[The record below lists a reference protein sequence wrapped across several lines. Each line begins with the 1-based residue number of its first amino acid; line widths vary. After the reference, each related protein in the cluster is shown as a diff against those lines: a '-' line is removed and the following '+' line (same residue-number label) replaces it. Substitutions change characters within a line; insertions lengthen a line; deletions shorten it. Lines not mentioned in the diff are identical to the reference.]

1 MKLTKNDIEIL
12 QTKVRT
18 QEKQNAELNEKS
30 EMHERKIQQLKD
42 QNMKIQKERD
52 QIEISL
58 NNKIEILQY
67 KLLNGTKESSKMN
80 GEGDQNAADQ
90 TFKELLVLSRG
101 EISDLTKKIASLQQ
115 NDKVEDNLRGE
126 IIEQGRKMNELRS
139 EHEQQ
144 MYQL

>member
-1 MKLTKNDIEIL
+1 M
-12 QTKVRT
+12 
-18 QEKQNAELNEKS
+18 
-30 EMHERKIQQLKD
+30 
-42 QNMKIQKERD
+42 
-52 QIEISL
+52 